1 MLISFTRKTN
11 NHIHANAG
19 MGITSLIYLLFQYI
33 FHVGNDALFLNLV
46 TSRLED
52 MKMRYKV
59 LLFETNSIVSFFS
72 KLGSM
77 DEIHNALSLLL
88 YLVLE
93 LTLKSMFVFCLNSPY
108 NLNITR

>member
-1 MLISFTRKTN
+1 
-11 NHIHANAG
+11 
-19 MGITSLIYLLFQYI
+19 
-33 FHVGNDALFLNLV
+33 
-46 TSRLED
+46 

-77 DEIHNALSLLL
+77 DEIRKRSILLL

-93 LTLKSMFVFCLNSPY
+93 LTLKRYVRVFCSQIPLS
-108 NLNITR
+108 IISIFTQ